1 MKLGYCY
8 LCGSKKSHL
17 VHKGTRGGHT
27 TIDVLQCD
35 DCGLVRLSETLAD
48 AEAFYRASGMR
59 DQLVETP
66 AQTRIGTRADDE
78 RRFCR
83 TEAMIEGKRVLD
95 FGCGDGGYLVRAKI
109 IARQV
114 VGVELEDAMREALCA
129 EGFDV
134 RASIDGLG
142 CFDVITLF
150 HVIEHLEDPLAYLA
164 LFAEH
169 LQPGGRLVIETPNA
183 EDALLSLYGCGAFAD
198 FTYWHCHVYL
208 YATETLKLLAK
219 KAGWQVESFRQVQR
233 YPLVNHLQWLA
244 KGKPGGHK
252 TWDFLRDAVLDARY
266 GSLLAELGIADTL
279 FTVWKRPEA

>member
-1 MKLGYCY
+1 MKLDRCF
-8 LCGSKKSHL
+8 LCGSDKSHL

-27 TIDVLQCD
+27 TIDVPQCD
-35 DCGLVRLSETLAD
+35 DCGLVRLSETLVDAD
-48 AEAFYRASGMR
+48 AFYRASGMR
-59 DQLVETP
+59 DQLVDTP

-78 RRFCR
+78 RRFRR

-142 CFDVITLF
+142 RFDVITLF
-150 HVIEHLEDPLAYLA
+150 HVIEHLENPLAYLS

-183 EDALLSLYGCGAFAD
+183 EDALLSLYGSEATKRAAMTACSPSCGRS
-198 FTYWHCHVYL
+198 VSSG
-208 YATETLKLLAK
+208 AK
-219 KAGWQVESFRQVQR
+219 RTA
-233 YPLVNHLQWLA
+233 
-244 KGKPGGHK
+244 
-252 TWDFLRDAVLDARY
+252 LRRL
-266 GSLLAELGIADTL
+266 
-279 FTVWKRPEA
+279 